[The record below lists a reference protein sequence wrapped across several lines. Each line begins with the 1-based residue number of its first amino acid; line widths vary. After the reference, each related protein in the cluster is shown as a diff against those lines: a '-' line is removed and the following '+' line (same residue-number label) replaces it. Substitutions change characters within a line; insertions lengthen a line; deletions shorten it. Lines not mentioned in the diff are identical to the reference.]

1 MTSDRTSPS
10 SSDIPAVQTDPVSMG
25 VYDQSRTDCV
35 PPPHD
40 IDMDVPDRSKEVDC
54 NSLSDDFAFTHRR
67 LGQFFNCFANG
78 GTAVFVHGSF
88 ARGVATSR
96 SDINLYVAPYSR
108 SELDILW
115 NRSGWRYGS
124 TDTMEASLE
133 EWLRRPVTISCKD
146 DPRFW
151 VNQEPMTMVFPL
163 YEDQLPK
170 IARVG
175 ELPYL
180 ENLLRKC
187 WYEVSWKDLCS
198 KRPEICCPAV
208 NPLDGAT
215 LNSFASSKKRTFD
228 AAPDLLISAILK
240 LDSILQSASKE
251 DWELIQQQ
259 FPSILSLRE
268 EIANLAQLVAGM
280 TQNGQP
286 REWSEMEERYR
297 SCAAEILKMEN
308 FIETDTL
315 G

>member
-1 MTSDRTSPS
+1 
-10 SSDIPAVQTDPVSMG
+10 
-25 VYDQSRTDCV
+25 
-35 PPPHD
+35 
-40 IDMDVPDRSKEVDC
+40 
-54 NSLSDDFAFTHRR
+54 
-67 LGQFFNCFANG
+67 
-78 GTAVFVHGSF
+78 
-88 ARGVATSR
+88 
-96 SDINLYVAPYSR
+96 
-108 SELDILW
+108 
-115 NRSGWRYGS
+115 
-124 TDTMEASLE
+124 
-133 EWLRRPVTISCKD
+133 
-146 DPRFW
+146 
-151 VNQEPMTMVFPL
+151 
-163 YEDQLPK
+163 
-170 IARVG
+170 
-175 ELPYL
+175 
-180 ENLLRKC
+180 
-187 WYEVSWKDLCS
+187 
-198 KRPEICCPAV
+198 
-208 NPLDGAT
+208 